1 MKPAKVDIAAQS
13 MSLDVLER
21 NVEEGEGNIIILI
34 FYSDFT

>member
-21 NVEEGEGNIIILI
+21 NVEEGEGKNNYFNIL
-34 FYSDFT
+34 T